1 MKHEDAGLSAKE
13 YRESNCGSPVKVMQ
27 ACLCAEKT

>member
-1 MKHEDAGLSAKE
+1 MKHEGAGLNAKE

-27 ACLCAEKT
+27 ACLCAERT